1 MQCSVIEIKYN
12 IIYMKRKI
20 INIFEI
26 IWLFIGPVLIILGII
41 HVVNDF
47 NEFGVLFNS
56 ATTVVELI
64 KFLLVCCYEVI
75 KDFIITFLVITIW
88 IVIAKFVDEF

>member
-1 MQCSVIEIKYN
+1 
-12 IIYMKRKI
+12 MKRKI

-26 IWLFIGPVLIILGII
+26 IWLFILGPVLIILGII

-47 NEFGVLFNS
+47 DEFGVLFNS

-64 KFLLVCCYEVI
+64 KFLLGCWYEVI

-88 IVIAKFVDEF
+88 VGVAKFVDDL

>member
-1 MQCSVIEIKYN
+1 
-12 IIYMKRKI
+12 MKRKI
-20 INIFEI
+20 INNFLL
-26 IWLFIGPVLIILGII
+26 IWLFILGPVLIILGII

-64 KFLLVCCYEVI
+64 KFLLRCFYEVI
-75 KDFIITFLVITIW
+75 KDFIITFLSITIW
-88 IVIAKFVDEF
+88 MGVAKFVDDL

>member
-1 MQCSVIEIKYN
+1 
-12 IIYMKRKI
+12 MKRKI

-26 IWLFIGPVLIILGII
+26 IWLFILVPVLIILGII

-47 NEFGVLFNS
+47 DEFAVLFNS

-75 KDFIITFLVITIW
+75 KDFIITFFTIIIW
-88 IVIAKFVDEF
+88 IAIAKFVDGF

>member
-1 MQCSVIEIKYN
+1 
-12 IIYMKRKI
+12 MKRKI

-26 IWLFIGPVLIILGII
+26 IWLFILGPVLIILGII

-47 NEFGVLFNS
+47 DEFVVLFNTS
-56 ATTVVELI
+56 TTVVELI

-75 KDFIITFLVITIW
+75 KDFIITFFTIIIW
-88 IVIAKFVDEF
+88 MVIAKFVDEL

>member
-1 MQCSVIEIKYN
+1 
-12 IIYMKRKI
+12 MKKKI

-26 IWLFIGPVLIILGII
+26 TWLFILGPVLIILGII

-47 NEFGVLFNS
+47 NEFGELFNS
-56 ATTVVELI
+56 ATTIVELI

-75 KDFIITFLVITIW
+75 KDFIITIFTIIIW
-88 IVIAKFVDEF
+88 MAIAKFVDEF

>member
-1 MQCSVIEIKYN
+1 
-12 IIYMKRKI
+12 MKRKI

-26 IWLFIGPVLIILGII
+26 TWLFILGPVLIILGII

-47 NEFGVLFNS
+47 NELGELFNS
-56 ATTVVELI
+56 ATTIVELI

-75 KDFIITFLVITIW
+75 KDFIITFFTIIIW
-88 IVIAKFVDEF
+88 MAVAKFVDEF